1 MGGLRRADS
10 SLMTPVPTRRPWVI
24 RWAAVWVLAV
34 AWQVASAV
42 LGGTRAFG
50 ANPRLLF
57 WIVVIAAS
65 LCVVASVVVIVVAWR
80 SDLAELG
87 VLGAFGVAVS
97 VLPLVHGVTVPGV
110 LYGPN
115 DATLSSV
122 LWALPVA
129 SVVALPVVFSS
140 SKWART
146 LLRRWKSWSVAC
158 SAVACAL
165 AVALLV
171 NTSLLPAPRMGA
183 VGSVVFGAASLAV
196 CVVLSLRHL
205 RLAWIG
211 NSPRPLW
218 VAAGFSLV
226 GASNLVWLSRAP
238 FTAGFWSAHV
248 FDIVGVFALAIGSLH
263 AYRQRADLRALI
275 APLATNEPLA
285 AFEMGLDPLVHRF
298 VALVERKDV
307 ITRDHVV
314 RTAELAI
321 DLALHLGWHPTDV
334 HRVGLAALLHDVGKL
349 SIPDEVLQKPSKLTA
364 AEYELIKTHAAAGAA
379 LLSASPGLHDI
390 AGTVRSHHERPDGS
404 GYPDALVGDEV
415 PLLARAVSV
424 CDAYDAMAF
433 SRQYRD
439 GMGPERAVEILREH
453 AGSQWDASL
462 VEALAA
468 TLAARP
474 VRPAALAHV
483 GHAAGVAEVTCA
495 SCSDAI
501 PQNLVGLVS
510 R

>member
-1 MGGLRRADS
+1 MGGSPLADTPF
-10 SLMTPVPTRRPWVI
+10 MTVAVPSRRPWAV

-34 AWQVASAV
+34 AWQVGSAT

-50 ANPRLLF
+50 ANPHLLF

-65 LCVVASVVVIVVAWR
+65 LCVVASLVVIAVAWR

-87 VLGAFGVAVS
+87 VLGAFGIAVS
-97 VLPLVHGVTVPGV
+97 ALPLVHGLTVPGV
-110 LYGPN
+110 LYGAN

-140 SKWART
+140 SSWART
-146 LLRRWKSWSVAC
+146 LLRQWKLWSVGC
-158 SAVACAL
+158 SAAAVAVAL
-165 AVALLV
+165 ALLV

-183 VGSVVFGAASLAV
+183 VGSVVFGAVSLAA

-226 GASNLVWLSRAP
+226 GASNLVWLARAP
-238 FTAGFWSAHV
+238 FTIGFWSAHV
-248 FDIVGVFALAIGSLH
+248 FDIVGVFALAFGSLH

-285 AFEMGLDPLVHRF
+285 AFELGLDPLVHRF
-298 VALVERKDV
+298 VALIERKDV

-321 DLALHLGWHPTDV
+321 DLGLHLGWHPTEV

-349 SIPDEVLQKPSKLTA
+349 SIPDAILQKPSKLTV
-364 AEYELIKTHAAAGAA
+364 AEYELIKTHAESGAVLLAG
-379 LLSASPGLHDI
+379 SPGLQDI
-390 AGTVRSHHERPDGS
+390 AGIVRSHHERPDGN
-404 GYPDALVGDEV
+404 GYPSGLIGDEL

-424 CDAYDAMAF
+424 CDGYDAMAF

-439 GMGPERAVEILREH
+439 GMGRERAIDVLREH
-453 AGSQWDASL
+453 AGRQWDAAM
-462 VEALAA
+462 VEALTA
-468 TLAARP
+468 TLATRR
-474 VRPAALAHV
+474 VRTATLAHV
-483 GHAAGVAEVTCA
+483 GHAAGLADVGCV
-495 SCSDAI
+495 SCTDAM
-501 PQNLVGLVS
+501 PPGLAAAG
-510 R
+510 